1 MGNPAAIVESAD
13 NAFVSN
19 RAPVEN
25 SAPVSVQAQ
34 IEQLPGL
41 IADPPA
47 TVPDSSQAAG
57 APIIQVGDDRFCL
70 PAPALAVQRISD
82 LWKPGAQF
90 VVITTQHYGTPL
102 LCPEGDT
109 EKGLINLAP
118 SGESAQELVPLYWQN
133 CKEAEIHRERADK
146 SSTFR
151 RKRAGISPVVLAKL
165 QGGRNPSAR
174 SHRECRIGCRPP
186 VLWSWVRFAGYDRGR
201 GRRG

>member
-25 SAPVSVQAQ
+25 SAPVSIQAQ

-47 TVPDSSQAAG
+47 SVPDSSQAAG

-82 LWKPGAQF
+82 LWKPGAQL

-109 EKGLINLAP
+109 ERGLINLAP
-118 SGESAQELVPLYWQN
+118 SGDTHQELVPLYWQN
-133 CKEAEIHRERADK
+133 CKEAELQRHAPLATSSLAPGRA
-146 SSTFR
+146 SCRVGS
-151 RKRAGISPVVLAKL
+151 VLPATI
-165 QGGRNPSAR
+165 
-174 SHRECRIGCRPP
+174 EEE
-186 VLWSWVRFAGYDRGR
+186 DEEED
-201 GRRG
+201 